1 MQASQSEIHAFLL
14 EYSGA
19 QNRVQSGKFK
29 RDQLRLEFEGG
40 SPTTVKLR
48 DLRTSCCMID
58 LGSSI
63 FTLNFRDITGFS
75 IPNDPGIAMPVL
87 HVRLGCLAR
96 DMNARMA
103 RDTRRSS
110 WFDRSEG
117 HGYTQPRHNDGGRH
131 VAGTAQ
137 HQAQQAGEAQG
148 IPLNPPGGIQFELSD
163 SEPAPYNRVKR
174 EAQPDK
180 ARAPRDSA
188 SQRHSLDEIE
198 QMLKALWKEPK
209 A

>member
-1 MQASQSEIHAFLL
+1 MQASQSDIHAFLL

-19 QNRVQSGKFK
+19 HNKVQSGKFK

-63 FTLNFRDITGFS
+63 FTLNFRDILGFN
-75 IPNDPGIAMPVL
+75 IPNDPGVTMPVMT
-87 HVRLGCLAR
+87 VRLGCLSR

-110 WFDRSEG
+110 WFERSENQ
-117 HGYTQPRHNDGGRH
+117 GYTQPRKAPAAPMEN
-131 VAGTAQ
+131 
-137 HQAQQAGEAQG
+137 
-148 IPLNPPGGIQFELSD
+148 IPLNPPGGVQLDVAEQ
-163 SEPAPYNRVKR
+163 EPAPYNRLKR
-174 EAQPDK
+174 EPQQEK
-180 ARAPRDSA
+180 ARAAKESA

-198 QMLKALWKEPK
+198 QMLNALWKEPK

>member
-63 FTLNFRDITGFS
+63 FTLNFRDILGFH
-75 IPNDPGIAMPVL
+75 IPNDPGVTMPVMT
-87 HVRLGCLAR
+87 VRLGCLAR

-110 WFDRSEG
+110 WFERSG
-117 HGYTQPRHNDGGRH
+117 SQGYTQPRH
-131 VAGTAQ
+131 APAQ
-137 HQAQQAGEAQG
+137 EPQHEN
-148 IPLNPPGGIQFELSD
+148 IPLNPPGGVQLEVNEH
-163 SEPAPYNRVKR
+163 EPAPYNRLRR
-174 EAQPDK
+174 EEPAEKQK
-180 ARAPRDSA
+180 VARESS

-198 QMLKALWKEPK
+198 QMLNALWKEPK
-209 A
+209 S